1 MLLTKGLYK
10 IKLQGAYRY
19 ILVWLLFVFSVP
31 VSAQI
36 EQRVDSVAVPFRDR
50 VAVHTNTTDWLLLT
64 PNIGVEYSF
73 IQNDFNKVSFL
84 LHGKYNPNSSIR
96 FNPNYIYNIAG
107 VRAEVRWYYRTRKIS
122 ENERSLNS
130 MDNWWKRALT
140 RPYSFFAKENPRRHR
155 AYYVGPYISFDK
167 YTIKLGDTGY
177 QGHAYG
183 FGITAGYSV
192 PLYKYRNG
200 HAIDFE
206 IGASVGVA
214 MSEHDKF
221 ELDSDGMCYAF
232 SGHKN
237 MHVVP
242 FPVVSDVHVAFVYR
256 LKSIGDQMQKIDQE
270 KLRRDSIVY
279 TLRKKYNENNKEF
292 IFSKISSDSISKLN
306 SDIKKRNL
314 EIRKINSRALSEF
327 NVDSAMLLQE
337 LVEYYEYITIPEKF
351 FSKADL
357 MFPNMEIASVSELE
371 NKYIDELLER
381 YSGIKSVDW
390 AANGTRTTVENFDD
404 VLLKRYMQ
412 MRQALLNNN
421 DTISGISFIEYLV
434 DAVPNVNSQVIK
446 LYNGIYHDKVA
457 AADDSDKMYLKYEI
471 RKSDESKYNVWVTF
485 VEGLDS
491 VYIKKTEHGAKLYTG
506 NTIIEAEN
514 IVKLAKL
521 EEIFAN
527 DSAKVAVAKS
537 PEKKKSKRK
546 WWPFKKEKV
555 EEVVPVDTLKGTV
568 PLQMDSLKRHDSIMP
583 DSIVAPID
591 TLRENVIGDVV
602 LKNSLRRAFNGY
614 PLYTKQ

>member
-1 MLLTKGLYK
+1 M
-10 IKLQGAYRY
+10 R
-19 ILVWLLFVFSVP
+19 
-31 VSAQI
+31 
-36 EQRVDSVAVPFRDR
+36 
-50 VAVHTNTTDWLLLT
+50 
-64 PNIGVEYSF
+64 
-73 IQNDFNKVSFL
+73 
-84 LHGKYNPNSSIR
+84 
-96 FNPNYIYNIAG
+96 
-107 VRAEVRWYYRTRKIS
+107 
-122 ENERSLNS
+122 
-130 MDNWWKRALT
+130 

-214 MSEHDKF
+214 MSEYDKF

-256 LKSIGDQMQKIDQE
+256 LKSIGDQIREVDWKKVQQ
-270 KLRRDSIVY
+270 DSLIY
-279 TLRKKYNENNKEF
+279 EYRKSYNSDNFKY
-292 IFSKISSDSISKLN
+292 ISSDN
-306 SDIKKRNL
+306 VPADTIKAWNIIIREKNREIKEINKRAIKYA
-314 EIRKINSRALSEF
+314 E
-327 NVDSAMLLQE
+327 VDSSMLLQE
-337 LVEYYEYITIPEKF
+337 LGYYYSYISAPEKLF
-351 FSKADL
+351 AKKYLKEYPHNS
-357 MFPNMEIASVSELE
+357 EISSLDEINEEITGNAFI
-371 NKYIDELLER
+371 KELLAEHKNIKDEI
-381 YSGIKSVDW
+381 GILSLETAVVKEYQFHKVTD
-390 AANGTRTTVENFDD
+390 EKIQ
-404 VLLKRYMQ
+404 LM
-412 MRQALLNNN
+412 
-421 DTISGISFIEYLV
+421 SFIAKLI
-434 DAVPNVNSQVIK
+434 PRINSESIEP
-446 LYNGIYHDKVA
+446 YNRIYHTGGEVEQSTVLPINSKVIVYNKDNTGVA
-457 AADDSDKMYLKYEI
+457 TIQTNFAEGIDTVYLKKDKIATTSLLGKNAE
-471 RKSDESKYNVWVTF
+471 
-485 VEGLDS
+485 
-491 VYIKKTEHGAKLYTG
+491 
-506 NTIIEAEN
+506 IEATN
-514 IVKLAKL
+514 LVKYARL
-521 EEIFAN
+521 EKIIGNSVPET
-527 DSAKVAVAKS
+527 VAEKS

-602 LKNSLRRAFNGY
+602 LKNSSRRAFIGY

>member
-31 VSAQI
+31 VSAQT
-36 EQRVDSVAVPFRDR
+36 EQRVDSVATPFRDR

-73 IQNDFNKVSFL
+73 IQNDFNKLSFL

-107 VRAEVRWYYRTRKIS
+107 ARAEVRWYYRTRKIS
-122 ENERSLNS
+122 ENERRLNS
-130 MDNWWKRALT
+130 MDNWWKRALR

-256 LKSIGDQMQKIDQE
+256 LKSIGDQIREVDWKKVQQ
-270 KLRRDSIVY
+270 DSIIY
-279 TLRKKYNENNKEF
+279 KYRKSYNSDNFKY
-292 IFSKISSDSISKLN
+292 ISSDN
-306 SDIKKRNL
+306 VPADTIKAWNKIIREKNREIKEINKRAIKYA
-314 EIRKINSRALSEF
+314 E
-327 NVDSAMLLQE
+327 VDSSMLLQE
-337 LVEYYEYITIPEKF
+337 LGYYYSYISVPEKLF
-351 FSKADL
+351 AKKYLKEYPHNS
-357 MFPNMEIASVSELE
+357 EISSLDEINGEITGNAFI
-371 NKYIDELLER
+371 KELLAE
-381 YSGIKSVDW
+381 YKNIKDEIGILSLETAVVKEYQFHNVTD
-390 AANGTRTTVENFDD
+390 EKIQ
-404 VLLKRYMQ
+404 LM
-412 MRQALLNNN
+412 
-421 DTISGISFIEYLV
+421 SFISKLI
-434 DAVPNVNSQVIK
+434 PRINSESIEP
-446 LYNGIYHDKVA
+446 YNRIYHTGGEVEQSTVLPINSKVIVYSKDNTRLA
-457 AADDSDKMYLKYEI
+457 TIQTNFAEGIDTVYLKKDKIATTSLLGKNAE
-471 RKSDESKYNVWVTF
+471 
-485 VEGLDS
+485 
-491 VYIKKTEHGAKLYTG
+491 
-506 NTIIEAEN
+506 IEATN
-514 IVKLAKL
+514 LVKYARL
-521 EEIFAN
+521 EKIIGNSVPET
-527 DSAKVAVAKS
+527 VAEK
-537 PEKKKSKRK
+537 PKEKKKSKRK

-555 EEVVPVDTLKGTV
+555 GEVVPVDTLKGIV

-602 LKNSLRRAFNGY
+602 LKNSSRRAFIGY